1 MRLIMTKFKILLVLM
16 IIAVFLSGCANNTY
30 QNSTATNTVENTTES
45 TKSSDVIDNI
55 EPNINGITVE
65 EILAQIPDTINNEL
79 YYNGNSFD
87 SQNMFYNKNL
97 ILNKHL
103 EFDLYSNYRHSYSPM
118 VQLIF
123 TNAEYIT
130 STPEEPEFYS
140 VGICVTETGL
150 QSDFFFGYSMPASEK
165 PGEYLGS
172 YSMCI
177 EEIYTPT
184 HEKMSDEWKERA
196 ANSIRI
202 FMDENNYSS
211 IAEENLEIGK
221 YKVYVQ
227 GFSENDE
234 HTNIFFE
241 HENGSIYNSC
251 YRFVHDTSGTRA
263 ANLFKFGFRNSID
276 SESFRIYYERVK
288 QNAALTLEYEVHQR
302 PGR

>member
-1 MRLIMTKFKILLVLM
+1 M

-30 QNSTATNTVENTTES
+30 QNSTATNTVENTTEN
-45 TKSSDVIDNI
+45 TESSDVIDNS

-79 YYNGNSFD
+79 YYNGNNFY
-87 SQNMFYNKNL
+87 SQHMFYNKNL
-97 ILNKHL
+97 ILNKYL
-103 EFDLYSNYRHSYSPM
+103 EFDLYSYYRDYPFPE
-118 VQLIF
+118 VRLVF
-123 TNAEYIT
+123 TNTEHFL
-130 STPEEPEFYS
+130 STPEDPKLYCI
-140 VGICVTETGL
+140 GICVTENGL
-150 QSDFFFGYSMPASEK
+150 QSDFFSGNFISASEK

-172 YSMCI
+172 YSLCI

-211 IAEENLEIGK
+211 IAEDNLEIGK

-251 YRFVHDTSGTRA
+251 YRFVHYTSGTRA
-263 ANLFKFGFRNSID
+263 ANLFKIGFRNSID